1 MRVTLRHFGV
11 KSSGFCFGKCGSI
24 IRMRRHANGE
34 VHSGMS
40 AGRAIGKVRK
50 EGKAMRFSYLR
61 KRCRFGE
68 GARQVPVLSPALYTP
83 GDRHLLLGLA
93 SLIFPGLQC
102 HTSFSASQVS
112 MTSSVVSSPS
122 TERVLSYTSAIKRE
136 STISGWSGP
145 LQTRCCLTARSC
157 QSLRHISLG

>member
-1 MRVTLRHFGV
+1 MHVTLRHFGV
-11 KSSGFCFGKCGSI
+11 KSSGFCFGKCGSV
-24 IRMRRHANGE
+24 IRMRKHANGE
-34 VHSGMS
+34 VHSG
-40 AGRAIGKVRK
+40 
-50 EGKAMRFSYLR
+50 EGV
-61 KRCRFGE
+61 
-68 GARQVPVLSPALYTP
+68 RQVPALSPALYTP

-102 HTSFSASQVS
+102 RTSFSASQVS

-145 LQTRCCLTARSC
+145 LQTRCSLTARSC

>member
-1 MRVTLRHFGV
+1 
-11 KSSGFCFGKCGSI
+11 
-24 IRMRRHANGE
+24 MRRHANGE

-40 AGRAIGKVRK
+40 AGRAIGEVRK
-50 EGKAMRFSYLR
+50 EVKAMRFFCPR
-61 KRCRFGE
+61 KRYRFG
-68 GARQVPVLSPALYTP
+68 GGVRQVPALSPALYTP

-102 HTSFSASQVS
+102 RTSFSASQVS
-112 MTSSVVSSPS
+112 MTTSVVSSPS

-145 LQTRCCLTARSC
+145 LQTPCSLTARSC
-157 QSLRHISLG
+157 QTLCHISLG